1 MRCYACN
8 KNLNDFESTRKDS
21 EGNYLDLC
29 NHCYHEIQADLNAE
43 ERQDLSEGD
52 DEIFD
57 DDEWI
62 ELDFDL
68 DEAKKLYHKFQL
80 MAY

>member
-1 MRCYACN
+1 MQIPVDVLLGKKSPENN
-8 KNLNDFESTRKDS
+8 KSDIREIIF
-21 EGNYLDLC
+21 NYLDLC

-68 DEAKKLYHKFQL
+68 DEE
-80 MAY
+80 

>member
-29 NHCYHEIQADLNAE
+29 NHCYHEIQADINAE
-43 ERQDLSEGD
+43 ERQDLSEGNN
-52 DEIFD
+52 EVFD
-57 DDEWI
+57 DDEWV
-62 ELDFDL
+62 ELDFNL
-68 DEAKKLYHKFQL
+68 DQE
-80 MAY
+80 